1 VDQKEQV
8 TLIVAALLHNMNFSA
23 VSKQT
28 VENVVNL
35 AADVVAAINEKEKTC
50 R

>member
-1 VDQKEQV
+1 
-8 TLIVAALLHNMNFSA
+8 MNFSA